1 MIYINPKLQYIG
13 RDENIMDELV
23 RRAVAGTMES
33 SDAYVELEPG
43 VNGIEIDIDSVVINQ
58 FGDQLREVVQD
69 VLREQ
74 GVQNAKVKLI
84 DRGALDCVIRARVE
98 TAIVRA
104 KGE

>member
-1 MIYINPKLQYIG
+1 MG
-13 RDENIMDELV
+13 ELV
-23 RRAVAGTMES
+23 KRAVAGTMES

-74 GVQNAKVKLI
+74 GVENAKVKLI

-98 TAIVRA
+98 TAVVRA

>member
-1 MIYINPKLQYIG
+1 MG
-13 RDENIMDELV
+13 ELV
-23 RRAVAGTMES
+23 KRAVAGTMES

>member
-1 MIYINPKLQYIG
+1 MG
-13 RDENIMDELV
+13 ELV
-23 RRAVAGTMES
+23 KRAVAGTMES

-74 GVQNAKVKLI
+74 GVDNAKVKLI

>member
-1 MIYINPKLQYIG
+1 MS
-13 RDENIMDELV
+13 ELI

-43 VNGIEIDIDSVVINQ
+43 VNGIELEIDSVVIQQ
-58 FGDQLREVVQD
+58 FGDQIRSVVED
-69 VLREQ
+69 VFREQ
-74 GVQNAKVKLI
+74 GVEHAKVKLV

>member
-1 MIYINPKLQYIG
+1 MS
-13 RDENIMDELV
+13 ELI
-23 RRAVAGTMES
+23 RRSVAGTMES

-43 VNGIEIDIDSVVINQ
+43 VNGIELEIDSVVIQQ
-58 FGDQLREVVQD
+58 FGDQIRSVVED
-69 VLREQ
+69 VFREQ
-74 GVQNAKVKLI
+74 NVANAKVKLV